1 MKVQTVLDH
10 IDNGYMALP
19 EFQRGYVWNRDQVK
33 GLMESLYRRHPIGGL
48 LVWVT
53 NAEGAQYRGD
63 GELAPGMVKLLLDGQ
78 QRMTSLYGLIRGKPP
93 KFFDGKKEAFTGL
106 YFHVGKEDFQ
116 FYSPIAMKDDPLWV
130 DVTQLLQNGI
140 GETYQKLMAV
150 GLDGNASVDY
160 INRLTKIHGIRDIDL
175 HVEEVT
181 GPDKT
186 IEVVVDIFNKVN
198 SGGTKLSGG
207 DLALA
212 RICASWP
219 DARDKMKAAL
229 AKWEQAGFWF
239 NLDWLLRN
247 MNAVVKGEAKF
258 QHLHAITAVEAQD
271 GLKRAEKALD
281 SALNLISGRLGLDH
295 DQVFPARGALPLMA
309 HYLDRRGV
317 LNATERDQLLFW
329 YLECAMFGR
338 YSGSTETML
347 DKDLAAV
354 ADLDGGLARLIKQ
367 TSLAHGGLFVYPDH
381 FGEWSLGARFYP
393 ILYLLTR
400 TGDSKDW
407 GTGLSLKHG
416 LLGKMNQLQVHHI
429 FPKAQLYKRN
439 YSRAEVNAVANFCF
453 LTADTNLKISDQ
465 LPAVYFKKIEASQP
479 GALASQWIPD
489 DPNLWKIENYL
500 DFLEARKILLANA
513 TNELLAELAHGLADD
528 EDEAVEI
535 EETASEIAATEV
547 PGGAGGAEEE
557 AAINEVN
564 AWVVDAGLPAGLFAH
579 ELKDTVTEKTA
590 AVLDLAWP
598 DGMQVGLSHPVAL
611 LLNEPEATLKV
622 ANTHGY
628 RYFTSV
634 SEFKAYV
641 EREVLARDTE
651 AVAA

>member
-1 MKVQTVLDH
+1 MKVSTVLDH
-10 IDNGYMALP
+10 IDSGHMALP
-19 EFQRGYVWNRDQVK
+19 EFQRGYVWNREQVK
-33 GLMESLYRRHPIGGL
+33 GLMESLYRRHPVGGL

-63 GELAPGMVKLLLDGQ
+63 GDLAPGMVKLLLDGQ

-93 KFFDGKKEAFTGL
+93 KFFDGNKDAFTGL
-106 YFHVGKEDFQ
+106 YFHVGKEDFK
-116 FYSPIAMKDDPLWV
+116 FYSPVEMKDEPHWV
-130 DVTQLLQNGI
+130 DVTALMKLGYDGIEQVAEKFGGKFVGRLSKLL
-140 GETYQKLMAV
+140 
-150 GLDGNASVDY
+150 
-160 INRLTKIHGIRDIDL
+160 GIRDIDF

-219 DARDKMKAAL
+219 DARDNMKAAL
-229 AKWEQAGFWF
+229 AKWQQAGYWF

-258 QHLHAITAVEAQD
+258 QHLHAITAVEAQE

-281 SALNLISGRLGLDH
+281 KALNLVSGRLGLDH
-295 DQVFPARGALPLMA
+295 DQVLAARGALPLMA

-317 LNATERDQLLFW
+317 LDAKERDQLLFW
-329 YLECAMFGR
+329 YLQCAMFGR
-338 YSGSTETML
+338 YSGSTESML

-354 ADLDGGLARLIKQ
+354 ADLDGALPRLVKQAELAQ
-367 TSLAHGGLFVYPDH
+367 GGLLVYPDH
-381 FGEWSLGARFYP
+381 FGGWSLGARFYP

-400 TGDSKDW
+400 TGEAKDW
-407 GTGLSLKHG
+407 GTGLPLKHG

-439 YSRAEVNAVANFCF
+439 FGRAEVNAVANFCF
-453 LTADTNLKISDQ
+453 LTADTNLQISDQ
-465 LPAVYFKKIEASQP
+465 LPSVYFKRIEANHP
-479 GALASQWIPD
+479 GTLASQWIPE
-489 DPNLWKIENYL
+489 DPVLWKVENYL
-500 DFLEARKILLANA
+500 DFLEARK
-513 TNELLAELAHGLADD
+513 ELLAEATNALLIELAHGLVTADGDAAVDPD
-528 EDEAVEI
+528 EPSYEVA
-535 EETASEIAATEV
+535 V
-547 PGGAGGAEEE
+547 PGGIDGAEEE
-557 AAINEVN
+557 QAINEVN
-564 AWVVDAGLPAGLFAH
+564 TWVVNAGLPAGAFLH
-579 ELKDTVTEKTA
+579 ELVDAEAQKTV

-598 DGMQVGLSHPVAL
+598 DGMQVGLSLPVAL
-611 LLNEPEATLKV
+611 LLNEPEATLQA
-622 ANTHGY
+622 ANAHGY

-634 SEFKAYV
+634 ADFKVYV
-641 EREVLARDTE
+641 EKEVLAREPD
-651 AVAA
+651 AVAELAEP